1 MAQLSLSICKQLAR
15 ARREKSMTQSAVAE
29 AVGCKQSAISMLEA
43 GQSEKLSMENV
54 RKVAELLGVELPKE
68 GATTPTA
75 SGGLPAQAVA
85 KAPHRGFCPNA
96 YCFSNV
102 PYAINGD
109 LFFWPVQQVVLEDG
123 KAHCAFCGE
132 LLETKCPNCGA
143 PLSDG
148 ACCSVCGESFVT
160 NVLPPDVDVEAWSA
174 QRRHD
179 IMEWKNLTKR

>member
-1 MAQLSLSICKQLAR
+1 
-15 ARREKSMTQSAVAE
+15 MTQSAVAE

-54 RKVAELLGVELPKE
+54 RKVAELLGVELPE
-68 GATTPTA
+68 GDSGAT
-75 SGGLPAQAVA
+75 GGKSARTVA
-85 KAPHRGFCPNA
+85 NAPHLGFCPNA

-109 LFFWPVQQVVLEDG
+109 LFFWPARQAVAIEG
-123 KAHCAFCGE
+123 KTHCAFCGE
-132 LLETKCPNCGA
+132 LLETRCPNCDA

-148 ACCSVCGESFVT
+148 ACCPVCGESFVT
-160 NVLPPDVDVEAWSA
+160 NVLPPETDAESWSA
-174 QRRHD
+174 LRRRD